1 MIQFD
6 STLLLEED
14 YRDMIEISE
23 LYDLHEKFLDA
34 IY

>member
-14 YRDMIEISE
+14 YRDMLEISE
-23 LYDLHEKFLDA
+23 LYDLHENFLDA

>member
-23 LYDLHEKFLDA
+23 LYDLDENFLDA

>member
-23 LYDLHEKFLDA
+23 LYDLHENFLDA